1 MRTLSRLFG
10 SERVTATDRA
20 NENFALSR
28 AWPRHNSTVGAMPCV
43 DAWAESD
50 SDGDGDRRAEG
61 GRDHDATHVSDA
73 DAERRKVC
81 RRRRSPR
88 FLKGDQAAGSN
99 EKVKTDAFARARRS
113 ITTRGISKD

>member
-1 MRTLSRLFG
+1 MRPIVQMKMVRS
-10 SERVTATDRA
+10 ARA
-20 NENFALSR
+20 ALL
-28 AWPRHNSTVGAMPCV
+28 HNSTTGVMPCV

-50 SDGDGDRRAEG
+50 SDGNGDRCADGES
-61 GRDHDATHVSDA
+61 DHDATHVSDA

-88 FLKGDQAAGSN
+88 LLKGDHAAGSN